1 MKKEKLV
8 LNFLVFAD
16 KVKDGAL
23 QANLLQKAADLGFTQ
38 VEIRREYFRD
48 INEEK
53 TVIESEAKRLG
64 LDLFYSVPDEVYVNG
79 KSIPS

>member
-64 LDLFYSVPDEVYVNG
+64 LDLFYSVPDEG
-79 KSIPS
+79 LR

>member
-23 QANLLQKAADLGFTQ
+23 QADLLQKAADLGFTQ

-53 TVIESEAKRLG
+53 MLLNQKRSAWG
-64 LDLFYSVPDEVYVNG
+64 
-79 KSIPS
+79 

>member
-23 QANLLQKAADLGFTQ
+23 QADLLQKAADLGFTQ
-38 VEIRREYFRD
+38 V
-48 INEEK
+48 
-53 TVIESEAKRLG
+53 
-64 LDLFYSVPDEVYVNG
+64 
-79 KSIPS
+79 

>member
-53 TVIESEAKRLG
+53 NC
-64 LDLFYSVPDEVYVNG
+64 Y
-79 KSIPS
+79 